1 MNKKTKKLFISV
13 ALITIISVIFYI
25 AINERTNKLLAST
38 ADARIKA
45 RITSLSNN
53 CIIDIMLDNPA
64 LTELIDI
71 ETDMDGNVSAVKAN
85 SVRLNLLSYK
95 TAECIQK
102 ELDIMQQQD
111 ISINWLALFG
121 SDLFSGMGPSI
132 TVNVKPIG
140 NVETKY
146 ISEFA
151 SAGINQT
158 RHRIYLEIKCNV
170 SVIMPA
176 GDKNTEII
184 SQVMVSECIVVGE
197 VPNSYVYVDETDK
210 MLNLIPD

>member
-1 MNKKTKKLFISV
+1 MHKKHKKFFIGLS
-13 ALITIISVIFYI
+13 IISITLIIFYI
-25 AINERTNKLLAST
+25 AINRRANLLLAST
-38 ADARIKA
+38 ADAQIKA
-45 RITSLSNN
+45 NITSMSNN
-53 CIIDIMLDNPA
+53 CVIDIMLENES
-64 LTELIDI
+64 LTDLIDI
-71 ETDMDGNVSAVKAN
+71 ETDAAGNVSAVKAN

-95 TAECIQK
+95 TAERIQNQ
-102 ELDIMQQQD
+102 LDKLQHQD

-140 NVETKY
+140 SVETKY
-146 ISEFA
+146 ISEFI